1 MKILRCEYTE
11 REDQCRGKEG
21 QLMPAPLPLATLAS
35 LMCRVL
41 YVTGWEEVVPLR
53 GLSLSFLLKPLQCLP
68 RRPLPTERL
77 C

>member
-1 MKILRCEYTE
+1 
-11 REDQCRGKEG
+11 
-21 QLMPAPLPLATLAS
+21 MPAPLPLATLAS
-35 LMCRVL
+35 LMYRVL
-41 YVTGWEEVVPLR
+41 YVTGWEEVVPLQ